1 MNTRDEF
8 ESRLV
13 WLGLGCA
20 CLAMVLAVAVAV
32 VPEDWLPAASFAA
45 PGTAFKGNVAAGLLS
60 EHLSKQ
66 CRRLFQDL
74 DGTTKQELGIEW
86 MKHEVTTE
94 QLEREMLRVAHELS
108 QP

>member
-20 CLAMVLAVAVAV
+20 GLAMVLAVAVAV

-45 PGTAFKGNVAAGLLS
+45 PVTAFDGNVAAGLLS

-94 QLEREMLRVAHELS
+94 QLESEMLRVAHELS